1 MSHDERL
8 VTAGRVGR
16 PHGLDGSVRVES
28 PVHPLSVGTAVTVQ
42 GAERVVRRRA
52 GTDDRPLIRL
62 DGVGDRDAAAALR
75 GELLLVR
82 ESEAPLGDKEWLAA
96 DLVGC
101 LVPGVG
107 RVSRVLE
114 APSCDLLELDD
125 GTLVPLVGDAVT
137 SVDVAAGRIDVDR
150 RFLGLVDE
158 AE

>member
-1 MSHDERL
+1 MPHDERL

-16 PHGLDGSVRVES
+16 PHGLDGSVTVES
-28 PVHPLSVGTAVTVQ
+28 PAHPLPVGTAVTVQ

-62 DGVGDRDAAAALR
+62 DGVGDRDAAVALR

-82 ESEAPLGDKEWLAA
+82 EGDAPLADMEWLAA

-114 APSCDLLELDD
+114 APSCDVLELDD
-125 GTLVPLVGDAVT
+125 GTLVPLVSDAVKT
-137 SVDVAAGRIDVDR
+137 VDVAAGRIEIDR
-150 RFLGLVDE
+150 HFLGLVE
-158 AE
+158 QGE

>member
-1 MSHDERL
+1 M
-8 VTAGRVGR
+8 
-16 PHGLDGSVRVES
+16 
-28 PVHPLSVGTAVTVQ
+28 
-42 GAERVVRRRA
+42 
-52 GTDDRPLIRL
+52 
-62 DGVGDRDAAAALR
+62 
-75 GELLLVR
+75 R